1 MEGAGPIVMESAEP
15 ITVKEMD
22 AVLAWS
28 CSGPRTS
35 TLMVRLPVEAGATQV
50 MGRLLVRLTEPV
62 LCMRAVLSWQT
73 VPEQELAMPTG
84 EESEPPVAV
93 TTTLLRAVGLAA
105 WLRSLV
111 MASLSWTVEP
121 SSGRLGPEARVSRT
135 VCSWT
140 SSPIRIS

>member
-1 MEGAGPIVMESAEP
+1 MESAEP
-15 ITVKEMD
+15 ITVNEME
-22 AVLAWS
+22 AVLAS
-28 CSGPRTS
+28 LCSGPRTS
-35 TLMVRLPVEAGATQV
+35 TLMVRLPVEEGATQV

-62 LCMRAVLSWQT
+62 LCMRAVSSWQT
-73 VPEQELAMPTG
+73 VPEHWPLRPTG

-93 TTTLLRAVGLAA
+93 RTTLFRAAGLAA

-111 MASLSWTVEP
+111 MASLSWTVAP

-135 VCSWT
+135 LCSWT